1 MKIGAPEILVYNASV
16 TADRRRVEDAA
27 GDFDAWREYFEVIL
41 YGALRL
47 VREFAGDMQRLGRG
61 SVVMI
66 NSMESELCMPGMGNY
81 AAAKR
86 ALEGVTRVLA
96 GELGPDHIRVNGVHP
111 GWMHGDSVDQH
122 LRTRAAAERRSL
134 RELYAVVEER
144 MALRRMPTPGEVA
157 GTVLYLASDLAL
169 PVTGQSIHVNAGQLF
184 H

>member
-1 MKIGAPEILVYNASV
+1 M
-16 TADRRRVEDAA
+16 TADRIRVEDAVD
-27 GDFDAWREYFEVIL
+27 DFDAWRQYFDVIL

-47 VREFAGDMQRLGRG
+47 AREFAGGMRRLGRG
-61 SVVMI
+61 SVVMV

-96 GELGPDHIRVNGVHP
+96 GELGPDGVRVNGVHP

-122 LRTRAAAERRSL
+122 LRNRARSERRPL
-134 RELYAVVEER
+134 RELYAEVEEW

-157 GTVLYLASDLAL
+157 GTVLWLASDLAM